1 MLGEISLR
9 DISEIFPFA
18 DKLSLINVSE
28 KELVETL
35 KYSATS
41 LAQKDG
47 KPGLVQVAGMKYSV
61 SQSGELVN
69 LFVTDKNGKDVRIDI
84 NNPDESKTYSMALP
98 LFIAKGL
105 DGFTML
111 NKIDEPTTKLLD
123 ASLKDIA
130 VEYIKNSPDGVEIKN
145 DGRIKIV

>member
-1 MLGEISLR
+1 MQGEISLR
-9 DISEIFPFA
+9 DIGEIFPFA

-47 KPGLVQVAGMKYSV
+47 KPGLVQVSGMKYSV

-69 LFVTDKNGKDVRIDI
+69 LFVTDKNGKDVLIDI
-84 NNPDESKTYSMALP
+84 NNPDESKIYSMALP
-98 LFIAKGL
+98 SFIAKGL